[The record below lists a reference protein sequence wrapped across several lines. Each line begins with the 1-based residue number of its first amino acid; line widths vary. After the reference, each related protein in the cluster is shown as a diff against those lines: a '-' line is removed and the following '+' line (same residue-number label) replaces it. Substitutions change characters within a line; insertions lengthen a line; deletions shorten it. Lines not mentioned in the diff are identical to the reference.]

1 MVPLAYGAYVAY
13 DAYDAYD
20 AMVTDRV
27 YGRAQSHEATLA
39 DCAGTQFEPE
49 LVEHFCRL
57 VAERD
62 EATERRGEH
71 VLDV

>member
-1 MVPLAYGAYVAY
+1 LATVGAGA
-13 DAYDAYD
+13 
-20 AMVTDRV
+20 RN
-27 YGRAQSHEATLA
+27 GAQR
-39 DCAGTQFEPE
+39 
-49 LVEHFCRL
+49 RL